1 MTEYS
6 KVFGPTDSVASV
18 VANGRKKT
26 QIGSDYVVRPDGP
39 YTIYKMRISKGNVV
53 NAKEC
58 AGILEIIATGVD
70 GTFEYAYGNG
80 TGGATNSG
88 QNGPAEVIDCS
99 IPLDKGSTI
108 SVYVNDAEIAKDV
121 TVNLHFKKGSG
132 KKVNSYATGGG
143 TFDCTAD
150 TLLSLTNIKPTVK
163 GVIKEI
169 RFAGSVIADAE
180 AGSAKL
186 VLSIPGLKG
195 PFEYAVGNGP
205 GGATLGGP
213 QHADVIDLP
222 QGIPVKENVTVT
234 VEVTAAEALKSP
246 TCSVQVV

>member
-1 MTEYS
+1 MEYS
-6 KVFGPTDSVASV
+6 KVFGPTDSVAQV

-26 QIGSDYVVRPDGP
+26 QIGSDYTIRPDGP
-39 YTIYKMRISKGNVV
+39 YTIYKMLIAKGNVV

-88 QNGPAEVIDCS
+88 QNGPAEPIDCS
-99 IPLDKGSTI
+99 IPLKKNSI
-108 SVYVNDAEIAKDV
+108 VSVYVNDAEIAKDV
-121 TVNLHFKKGSG
+121 TVSLMFKKGSG
-132 KKVNSYATGGG
+132 RKVQSYATGGG

-150 TLLSLTNIKPTVK
+150 TLLGLTNIKPNED
-163 GVIKEI
+163 GQIKEI

-186 VLSIPGLKG
+186 VLDIPGLKG

-205 GGATLGGP
+205 GGATLGGA
-213 QHADVIDLP
+213 QHADVIDIP
-222 QGIPVKENVTVT
+222 NGIPVKGAVTIT
-234 VEVTAAEALKSP
+234 CNVTAAEALKSP
-246 TCSVQVV
+246 TVSIQVM

>member
-1 MTEYS
+1 MR
-6 KVFGPTDSVASV
+6 VA
-18 VANGRKKT
+18 
-26 QIGSDYVVRPDGP
+26 
-39 YTIYKMRISKGNVV
+39 KGNVA

-88 QNGPAEVIDCS
+88 QNGPAEEIECS
-99 IPLDKGSTI
+99 IPLKKASII

-121 TVNLHFKKGSG
+121 TISLMLKKGSG
-132 KKVNSYATGGG
+132 RKVQSYATGGG

-150 TLLSLTNIKPTVK
+150 TLLALTNIKPTS
-163 GVIKEI
+163 GGMIKEI
-169 RFAGSVIADAE
+169 RVAGSVVADAE

-186 VLSIPGLKG
+186 VLNIPGLKG
-195 PFEYAVGNGP
+195 PFEYAIGNGP

-213 QHADVIDLP
+213 QHADVIDIP
-222 QGIPVKENVTVT
+222 DGIPVKGNVVVTVNL
-234 VEVTAAEALKSP
+234 TAAEDLKSP
-246 TCSVQVV
+246 TVSLQVV